1 VATGSFF
8 SAAFTSSGYL
18 FTWGKNSAGQ
28 LGLGNVVDASSP
40 TLVPFFATSQ
50 LRIKKIC
57 IGHSH
62 CVALASDRKLYV
74 WGDNSFGQLGLG
86 DIENRALPTELSFF
100 NALSP
105 VKKIIAGAYFTI
117 VLLHDGKL
125 YGWGQNVNNQL
136 HPEPEFFYK
145 TPSLIKLPTT
155 LRIDKIAAVTAAFII
170 SDKGELYSWGANIG
184 QFLNNEPNSITTEPR
199 SVHLFPDT
207 QKQINKLYVG
217 HNHAIFAS
225 EGEYFGVGK
234 NDHNQLLLD
243 DLSLRN
249 GPHKIAFLNA
259 LDAKK
264 ILSFESNTF
273 VLTMAG
279 EIYVY
284 GANDSSR
291 LSTSGYDNKIK
302 YSGKFVDISVSESHV
317 LALTEMSE
325 LVAWGYLTEADL
337 VTEPVLIHHGFSDDS
352 ISKDFNLS
360 VAPALQETSI
370 FAVKIRQRGF
380 YKPLVQLICPRLF
393 DSGVIKTI
401 EDNKGISDS
410 ALSSFQ
416 QFVHYLDCEIRTL
429 SDVMELYELAKQLK
443 FYSLTSSCLKYI
455 AANKD
460 LVTNEIRSD
469 LKKSKSGYMKEL
481 YDAIEDEKI
490 MQKSIDN
497 VESKA
502 GEISNFALAVSKLHS
517 LRFVSSDCTLKVG
530 KEEIGCHK
538 IVLAL
543 RNDFFYRCFTSSLKE
558 SVQGVLDIPDENTGG
573 ISPSALKV
581 LVEYLYKPN
590 SFVVADPNDA
600 ISILLNSNYLC
611 LSQETNPSIDH
622 SRLMETCLNLVGQF
636 VDQNNCREVFQMVE
650 GRNCKL
656 LEDLIL
662 QKMKDLSIS

>member
-1 VATGSFF
+1 
-8 SAAFTSSGYL
+8 
-18 FTWGKNSAGQ
+18 
-28 LGLGNVVDASSP
+28 
-40 TLVPFFATSQ
+40 
-50 LRIKKIC
+50 
-57 IGHSH
+57 
-62 CVALASDRKLYV
+62 
-74 WGDNSFGQLGLG
+74 
-86 DIENRALPTELSFF
+86 
-100 NALSP
+100 
-105 VKKIIAGAYFTI
+105 
-117 VLLHDGKL
+117 
-125 YGWGQNVNNQL
+125 
-136 HPEPEFFYK
+136 
-145 TPSLIKLPTT
+145 
-155 LRIDKIAAVTAAFII
+155 
-170 SDKGELYSWGANIG
+170 
-184 QFLNNEPNSITTEPR
+184 
-199 SVHLFPDT
+199 
-207 QKQINKLYVG
+207 
-217 HNHAIFAS
+217 
-225 EGEYFGVGK
+225 
-234 NDHNQLLLD
+234 
-243 DLSLRN
+243 
-249 GPHKIAFLNA
+249 
-259 LDAKK
+259 
-264 ILSFESNTF
+264 
-273 VLTMAG
+273 M
-279 EIYVY
+279 
-284 GANDSSR
+284 
-291 LSTSGYDNKIK
+291 
-302 YSGKFVDISVSESHV
+302 
-317 LALTEMSE
+317 
-325 LVAWGYLTEADL
+325 AWGYLTEADL
-337 VTEPVLIHHGFSDDS
+337 VTEPVLIHHGFSGMSSISHIITSHICADDS

-469 LKKSKSGYMKEL
+469 LKKSKSGHMKEL

-558 SVQGVLDIPDENTGG
+558 SVQGNKSDPKKVCTDDDIIGVLDIPDENTGG